1 MHQIVKMCF
10 LIIELWWH
18 FSLVLAL
25 LKVLD
30 QNRQDV
36 VSKHSTFRTKRMQF
50 QQPCLSELHGL
61 YVTPNRT
68 ADIFFEILLVT
79 IQVRVK
85 LLTSDCL
92 RPFYIRRQQIKS
104 MKMKMNLRALL
115 FLSTTLCLPL
125 LVVSWV
131 TRRPELEPQTLSA
144 VPSLTSSGILVK
156 GLNLRGIEVLNL

>member
-1 MHQIVKMCF
+1 M
-10 LIIELWWH
+10 
-18 FSLVLAL
+18 
-25 LKVLD
+25 
-30 QNRQDV
+30 
-36 VSKHSTFRTKRMQF
+36 
-50 QQPCLSELHGL
+50 
-61 YVTPNRT
+61 
-68 ADIFFEILLVT
+68 
-79 IQVRVK
+79 K

-125 LVVSWV
+125 LVVSWA